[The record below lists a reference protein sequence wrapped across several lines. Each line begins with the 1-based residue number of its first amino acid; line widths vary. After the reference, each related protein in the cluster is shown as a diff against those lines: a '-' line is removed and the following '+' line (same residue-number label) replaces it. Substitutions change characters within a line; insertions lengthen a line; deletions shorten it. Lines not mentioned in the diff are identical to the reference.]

1 MRNLRPDEIEC
12 RVNKI
17 SDKGLSLL
25 LYKNARTDMNI
36 LDEAYADK
44 WACEYKE
51 IKGNLFCGISV
62 KINEEWVT
70 RWDCGVESRE
80 DGNGNEKKGEAS
92 DSFKRAGTKW
102 GIGREL
108 YTAPKSIWINAGDC
122 KVIEAGK
129 DKYGNP
135 KLMTYD
141 TFSVTEIGTEN
152 GTITSLKIINDKT
165 KKIVYVLGSGVKPA
179 PKQTPA
185 DVEKAGKEFFA
196 KFNELNNKLSNFL
209 NMKGLFDH
217 PDIVRQFV
225 AAKDIKNMEA
235 AVAQAE
241 KREAEQK
248 KKEEQKKQA
257 EQEAKPEQLPIF

>member
-1 MRNLRPDEIEC
+1 
-12 RVNKI
+12 
-17 SDKGLSLL
+17 
-25 LYKNARTDMNI
+25 MNI
-36 LDEAYADK
+36 LDEVYADK

-108 YTAPKSIWINAGDC
+108 YTAPKSIWINAGDY
-122 KVIEAGK
+122 EGK
-129 DKYGNP
+129 EVKG
-135 KLMTYD
+135 KLTTYD

-165 KKIVYVLGSGVKPA
+165 NKIVYVLGSNVKPA
-179 PKQTPA
+179 PKAPAQKQTPA
-185 DVEKAGKEFFA
+185 DVEKAEKEFFA
-196 KFNELNNKLSNFL
+196 KFNELNNKLSKYL
-209 NMKGLFDH
+209 NTKGMFDR
-217 PDIVRQFV
+217 PDVVRQFV
-225 AAKDIKNMEA
+225 AAKDIKKMEA

-241 KREAEQK
+241 QREAAQK

>member
-1 MRNLRPDEIEC
+1 MLRNLRPDEIEC

-36 LDEAYADK
+36 LDEVYPDR

-62 KINEEWVT
+62 KINEEWIT

-108 YTAPKSIWINAGDC
+108 YTAPKLIWISAGDY
-122 KVIEAGK
+122 EGK
-129 DKYGNP
+129 EVKG
-135 KLMTYD
+135 KLTTYD

-165 KKIVYVLGSGVKPA
+165 KKVVYVLGSGIKPTQKA
-179 PKQTPA
+179 PAVHPDQVEFENLQKALIDYLNDGDVQYFEHPENVRAVIESRHLENMRRALKVAKDVESKINKQTAPA
-185 DVEKAGKEFFA
+185 
-196 KFNELNNKLSNFL
+196 
-209 NMKGLFDH
+209 
-217 PDIVRQFV
+217 Q
-225 AAKDIKNMEA
+225 
-235 AVAQAE
+235 Q
-241 KREAEQK
+241 
-248 KKEEQKKQA
+248 
-257 EQEAKPEQLPIF
+257 PEQFPIF

>member
-1 MRNLRPDEIEC
+1 
-12 RVNKI
+12 
-17 SDKGLSLL
+17 
-25 LYKNARTDMNI
+25 MNI
-36 LDEAYADK
+36 LDEVYPDR

-165 KKIVYVLGSGVKPA
+165 KKLVYVLGSGVKPA
-179 PKQTPA
+179 PKAPA
-185 DVEKAGKEFFA
+185 V
-196 KFNELNNKLSNFL
+196 
-209 NMKGLFDH
+209 H
-217 PDIVRQFV
+217 PDQEEFENLQKALIDYLNDGDVQYFEHPENVRAVIASRNLNGMRNALKV
-225 AAKDIKNMEA
+225 AKGVESKKN
-235 AVAQAE
+235 
-241 KREAEQK
+241 
-248 KKEEQKKQA
+248 KQTA
-257 EQEAKPEQLPIF
+257 PDPQPEQLPIF